1 MRRGANGCHWK
12 PGNGSKRCLNKKPGE
27 GPGLCKRIVLQ
38 TLPCTRPVIKDI
50 IHPLFIKCYNHTT
63 LTHSADG
70 YVGVVGGADVVE
82 RFHCDCFDVTKVQK
96 IPDTA
101 QVFLQIF
108 LCNIFWQKYD
118 HPGSAIKATGRF
130 LLGFWRTCSRRLAR
144 VRCRPLH
151 TKVLA
156 RA

>member
-12 PGNGSKRCLNKKPGE
+12 AGNGSKRCLNKKPGE

-38 TLPCTRPVIKDI
+38 TLPCTRPVIVDI

-96 IPDTA
+96 IPDTT
-101 QVFLQIF
+101 QVFLKIF
-108 LCNIFWQKYD
+108 LCNICIENCAQ
-118 HPGSAIKATGRF
+118 PGSVMKATRTVLF
-130 LLGFWRTCSRRLAR
+130 GFCRTCSRKLER
-144 VRCRPLH
+144 VRCRPLQ